1 MNHSAFLGWL
11 GRLAMVLFAVSLAW
25 AEGAAGAEQ
34 PPDVLFIAVD
44 DLNDWVG
51 VLGGHPQARTPN
63 IDRLA
68 RRGVLFTNAH
78 ASAPACNPS
87 RASLMTGV
95 RPSTS
100 GVYHNP
106 QDWRRAKKLRGLAT
120 IPQTFRAAGYHVIGG
135 GKIYHAHTIYPWG
148 FEGFPQPEAWD
159 DYYPSRRRQ
168 LPDEI
173 TPRERPV
180 NSHPSMYAGVFD
192 WAPIVAEDSAMGDG
206 QVVAWAERQLAK
218 KHDKPLFLAVGIYRP
233 HIPWYV
239 PEKYF
244 AKYPLATI
252 QLPRV
257 LSNDLADVPPAG
269 QRGLLRHWHKWV
281 AENGQWKKAVQ
292 GYLASVAF
300 ADAMVGR
307 LLDALEKSGRAE
319 RTVIVLWS
327 DHGYHLGVKQHWEK
341 FALWE
346 QTTRVPLIF
355 VGPGVT
361 KAGGRS
367 KRPVS
372 LLDIYPTL
380 AELAGLPIP
389 KHVEGRSL
397 TPLLGNPEAD
407 WPYAVVTTQ
416 RRNNHAV
423 RSERH
428 RYIRYD
434 DGSEELYDHASDPL
448 EWKNLAGDAAY
459 NAIKMKLAKW
469 LPKVNA
475 ADDPP
480 LPVRE

>member
-1 MNHSAFLGWL
+1 M
-11 GRLAMVLFAVSLAW
+11 
-25 AEGAAGAEQ
+25 
-34 PPDVLFIAVD
+34 
-44 DLNDWVG
+44 
-51 VLGGHPQARTPN
+51 
-63 IDRLA
+63 
-68 RRGVLFTNAH
+68 
-78 ASAPACNPS
+78 
-87 RASLMTGV
+87 
-95 RPSTS
+95 
-100 GVYHNP
+100 
-106 QDWRRAKKLRGLAT
+106 
-120 IPQTFRAAGYHVIGG
+120 
-135 GKIYHAHTIYPWG
+135 
-148 FEGFPQPEAWD
+148 
-159 DYYPSRRRQ
+159 
-168 LPDEI
+168 
-173 TPRERPV
+173 
-180 NSHPSMYAGVFD
+180 
-192 WAPIVAEDSAMGDG
+192 
-206 QVVAWAERQLAK
+206 
-218 KHDKPLFLAVGIYRP
+218 
-233 HIPWYV
+233 
-239 PEKYF
+239 
-244 AKYPLATI
+244 ATI

-423 RSERH
+423 
-428 RYIRYD
+428 
-434 DGSEELYDHASDPL
+434 A
-448 EWKNLAGDAAY
+448 
-459 NAIKMKLAKW
+459 
-469 LPKVNA
+469 
-475 ADDPP
+475 
-480 LPVRE
+480 VRTPSLHSL